1 MPASSAVSMSIGIL
15 DGTTANDG
23 GCDWQTNESRRRL
36 CGTLINK
43 AHAYVD
49 RMRSFLSKVGG
60 AATQSRERTSSQV
73 FS

>member
-1 MPASSAVSMSIGIL
+1 MME
-15 DGTTANDG
+15 

-60 AATQSRERTSSQV
+60 ATQSRERTSSQV